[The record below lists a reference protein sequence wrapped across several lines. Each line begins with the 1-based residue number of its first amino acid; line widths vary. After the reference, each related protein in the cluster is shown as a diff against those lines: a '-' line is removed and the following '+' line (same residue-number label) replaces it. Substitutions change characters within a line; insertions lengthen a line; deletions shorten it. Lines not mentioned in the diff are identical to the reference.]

1 MDLQSASKKIGYKFS
16 DRLIAN
22 LMELEVIL
30 HPQLQLDFTFNE
42 LGLRVK

>member
-1 MDLQSASKKIGYKFS
+1 MIANNGPTEASKKIGYKFS

-30 HPQLQLDFTFNE
+30 HPQLQLDLPLTN
-42 LGLRVK
+42 